1 MPMSDGERSER
12 LRVAILIST
21 RERRFDPG
29 PADWIATKV
38 RRRADFDVDV
48 LDLADAYLPEVAPVA
63 GRPTPH
69 AVQDL
74 APWLAAADAFIVLVP
89 DGESLPTSLQAAT
102 EWYRE
107 EWFGKPISFI
117 AYGPHTCR
125 VQTVEHLREVF
136 VGLDMAV
143 LRDLVALDPAADP
156 AGDCGADADAVLD
169 QLAWW
174 ARTLRSGRA
183 AQPYPAYRTPTRTD
197 QD

>member
-1 MPMSDGERSER
+1 MSDGERSER

-21 RERRFDPG
+21 REPRFDPG
-29 PADWIATKV
+29 PVDWIAVKV

-89 DGESLPTSLQAAT
+89 DDGASVPASLRAAT
-102 EWYRE
+102 EWYRD
-107 EWFGKPISFI
+107 EWSGKPITFI
-117 AYGPHTCR
+117 TYAPHTCR

-143 LRDLVALDPAADP
+143 LRNLVALDPAEDP
-156 AGDCGADADAVLD
+156 SGDCEADADAILD

-174 ARTLRSGRA
+174 ARTLRSGRTA
-183 AQPYPAYRTPTRTD
+183 HPYPAHRTPTRTD
-197 QD
+197 PH